1 MKKMSFD
8 FSFARWASIKI
19 LNSLIINHNPSESRF
34 ITFHQSPLKWA
45 LDIFR
50 TSQLLVSNVLGDQK
64 KGCSGIP
71 VRCVPAR
78 YYFDVKD
85 SIQTSNYLLAH
96 DNEHFEISAWIK
108 FSLEECHAITSKL

>member
-1 MKKMSFD
+1 MGPRHISD
-8 FSFARWASIKI
+8 LSIISIK
-19 LNSLIINHNPSESRF
+19 PTR
-34 ITFHQSPLKWA
+34 QP
-45 LDIFR
+45 
-50 TSQLLVSNVLGDQK
+50 K
-64 KGCSGIP
+64 KTGCSGIP

-78 YYFDVKD
+78 YYSDVKD